1 MLLLKHIQWGRN
13 CIMNVTGATREEVA
27 STQEFGVRVYSRLLL
42 GPTRNLNALVSDYYP
57 FLTPVEVFFQ

>member
-1 MLLLKHIQWGRN
+1 
-13 CIMNVTGATREEVA
+13 MNVTGATREEVA